1 MAILRISKSPARLG
15 TSRRNRLPPCPNRI
29 CDLQGVRNHGN
40 ILRHSIVRLKRG
52 MRRRYLCKACGKT
65 FCSTTGTAYHRL
77 QRPRRAFDAVV
88 ALRVE
93 GMSIAA
99 IARLERLSWNTVAR
113 WLTRAA
119 AAATIFNS
127 ERTRDFELLELQAD
141 EMRTFA
147 QGKDR
152 PIWIYTTMEVSSRLW
167 PTSNVGSRG
176 YQTTLSVMRDVAAR
190 ALPGAVTL
198 IAADGYRYY
207 KPAVRK
213 VFGSFCHFGQVIKQ
227 RRKDRVVKVQRIA
240 VIGTRCEMA
249 AALERSED
257 STTLNTS
264 FIERLNLV
272 IRQGSAYLTRRGS
285 AHSRSVERLADHLE
299 LFRCFYNFIRP
310 HGALR
315 FGKEVRT
322 PAQQAGLVGRKLTW
336 RDILATP
343 IRAFLCARMAPVIRM
358 ASRPTIRVR
367 IAA

>member
-1 MAILRISKSPARLG
+1 M
-15 TSRRNRLPPCPNRI
+15 
-29 CDLQGVRNHGN
+29 
-40 ILRHSIVRLKRG
+40 
-52 MRRRYLCKACGKT
+52 
-65 FCSTTGTAYHRL
+65 
-77 QRPRRAFDAVV
+77 
-88 ALRVE
+88 E
-93 GMSIAA
+93 GLSIAA
-99 IARLERLSWNTVAR
+99 IGRLERLSWNTVAR

-127 ERTRDFELLELQAD
+127 ERTRDFELFELQAD

-152 PIWIYTTMEVSSRLW
+152 PTWIYTTMEVSSRLW

-190 ALPGAVTL
+190 ALPGAVPL
-198 IAADGYRYY
+198 IATDGYRYY
-207 KPAVRK
+207 KPVVRK

-227 RRKDRVVKVQRIA
+227 RRKDRVVKVDRIP
-240 VIGTRCEMA
+240 VIGNRREMA

-272 IRQGSAYLTRRGS
+272 IRQGSAYLTRR
-285 AHSRSVERLADHLE
+285 AATHARSVQRLTEHLE

-322 PAQQAGLVGRKLTW
+322 PAQQAGLVGRRLTW
-336 RDILATP
+336 REILSTP
-343 IRAFLCARMAPVIRM
+343 LPAFLCARGAPVVSLAARR
-358 ASRPTIRVR
+358 SIRVR

>member
-1 MAILRISKSPARLG
+1 MVEFRLLKSPSRACA
-15 TSRRNRLPPCPNRI
+15 SRRDRLPPCPNPA

-40 ILRHSIVRLKRG
+40 IRRHSFVRLKRG
-52 MRRRYLCKACGKT
+52 RRRRYLCTGCGRT

-77 QRPRRAFDAVV
+77 QYSRSSLECVIG
-88 ALRVE
+88 LRME
-93 GMSIAA
+93 GLSVSA

-119 AAATIFNS
+119 QAAKAFNAD
-127 ERTRDFELLELQAD
+127 RLRDFELVELQAD

-147 QGKDR
+147 LGKDR
-152 PIWIYTTMEVSSRLW
+152 PNWIYTTMEVSSRLW
-167 PTSNVGSRG
+167 PTMNVGSRG
-176 YQTTLSVMRDVAAR
+176 YRTTLAVMRDVAAR
-190 ALPGAVTL
+190 ALPGAVPL

-207 KPAVRK
+207 KPAVRQ
-213 VFGSFCHFGQVIKQ
+213 VFGSFCHFGQVIKK
-227 RRKDRVVKVQRIA
+227 RRKDRVVKVERVP
-240 VIGTRCEMA
+240 VIGTRRELA
-249 AALERSED
+249 EALGRSED

-272 IRQGSAYLTRRGS
+272 IRQGSAYLTRRGA
-285 AHSRSVERLADHLE
+285 AHSRSVQRLAEHLE

-322 PAQQAGLVGRKLTW
+322 PAQQAGLVGRRLTW
-336 RDILATP
+336 REVLAWKSP
-343 IRAFLCARMAPVIRM
+343 GFLCAQGAPVIRM
-358 ASRPTIRVR
+358 APRSSFRVR

>member
-1 MAILRISKSPARLG
+1 M
-15 TSRRNRLPPCPNRI
+15 PPCPNAA
-29 CDLQGVRNHGN
+29 CAFQGALNHGN
-40 ILRHSIVRLKRG
+40 IRRHSFVRLKRG
-52 MRRRYLCKACGKT
+52 RRRRYLCTACGRT

-77 QRPRRAFDAVV
+77 QHPRRAFDAVV

-93 GMSIAA
+93 GLSIAA
-99 IARLERLSWNTVAR
+99 IGRLERLSWNTVAR

-119 AAATIFNS
+119 AVASIFNS
-127 ERTRDFELLELQAD
+127 ERTRGFELLELQAD

-147 QGKDR
+147 EGKDR
-152 PIWIYTTMEVSSRLW
+152 PTWIYTSMEVSTRLW
-167 PTSNVGSRG
+167 PTSSVGSRG

-190 ALPGAVTL
+190 SLPGAVPL
-198 IAADGYRYY
+198 IATDGYRYY
-207 KPAVRK
+207 KSAIRQ

-227 RRKDRVVKVQRIA
+227 RRKDRVVKVDRIP
-240 VIGTRCEMA
+240 VIGTRREMA

-272 IRQGSAYLTRRGS
+272 IRQGSAYLTRRGA
-285 AHSRSVERLADHLE
+285 AHSRSVQRLAEHLE

-322 PAQQAGLVGRKLTW
+322 PAQQAGLVGRRLTW

-343 IRAFLCARMAPVIRM
+343 IRASLCARVERVIPM
-358 ASRPTIRVR
+358 ASRRLIRVR

>member
-141 EMRTFA
+141 ERRTFA

-213 VFGSFCHFGQVIKQ
+213 VF
-227 RRKDRVVKVQRIA
+227 
-240 VIGTRCEMA
+240 
-249 AALERSED
+249 
-257 STTLNTS
+257 
-264 FIERLNLV
+264 
-272 IRQGSAYLTRRGS
+272 QGSAYLTRRGS